1 MSSDKLAILG
11 GRPIRRQPW
20 PTWPESG
27 QSTVRRLADVL
38 SSGRWTVSN
47 PIPPLPVLE
56 QEAGRSVARLYGSDA
71 CVLVPSGTAA
81 LRLGLLA
88 LGVRPL
94 DRVLVPTLT
103 WAAVGAAVVNA
114 GAVPVAVDVE
124 PNSLCMSP
132 EAAARAVAEVGATA
146 IILVHQNCAVADV
159 DAFTRLAA
167 TEGIALLEDCSQAH
181 GARIAGRAVGTFGH
195 AGAMSF
201 QQNKL
206 ITCGEGGA
214 VVTSDSNVAN
224 NLEQLHAMGRTYI
237 HDPTTGSTS
246 LHEQG
251 GLIGDSAVMSE
262 FHAAVLL
269 DQLARFPEQHARR
282 AANISHLEQSLAD
295 CDWLT
300 PLTASPEGSERGY
313 HKYVWRIDH
322 DAFAGAKIT
331 AIQAALAAELS
342 GEVGLVDASFDR
354 NPLLRSESIADR
366 LLPRHQSGAVLPLGS
381 ATPVASAARNSC
393 IHLRHNT
400 FLGNQADVD
409 DVVAAVNKVRR
420 HASSLAKLAGDAPD

>member
-1 MSSDKLAILG
+1 M
-11 GRPIRRQPW
+11 
-20 PTWPESG
+20 
-27 QSTVRRLADVL
+27 
-38 SSGRWTVSN
+38 
-47 PIPPLPVLE
+47 
-56 QEAGRSVARLYGSDA
+56 
-71 CVLVPSGTAA
+71 
-81 LRLGLLA
+81 
-88 LGVRPL
+88 
-94 DRVLVPTLT
+94 
-103 WAAVGAAVVNA
+103 
-114 GAVPVAVDVE
+114 
-124 PNSLCMSP
+124 
-132 EAAARAVAEVGATA
+132 
-146 IILVHQNCAVADV
+146 
-159 DAFTRLAA
+159 
-167 TEGIALLEDCSQAH
+167 
-181 GARIAGRAVGTFGH
+181 GTFGH

-322 DAFAGAKIT
+322 DAFVGAKIT
-331 AIQAALAAELS
+331 AIQAALAAEL
-342 GEVGLVDASFDR
+342 ER
-354 NPLLRSESIADR
+354 RSRTCRCQFRPE
-366 LLPRHQSGAVLPLGS
+366 P
-381 ATPVASAARNSC
+381 ATPIRVNRRPPPTPASIWSC
-393 IHLRHNT
+393 PTTGISHTGRLCCTQFLYPPRHNT